1 MTVDIQRLTS
11 SVNSVA
17 SNVAR
22 SFHGYADADDIA
34 SEIWIWLLGN
44 KETVRRYDEEAE
56 GAKKLNFVM
65 RQKANTYA
73 GKQKAAKLGYSIE
86 DVAEY
91 SVKTLKELLTDV
103 FDYENWESGSVDY
116 GSTPKAKRI
125 ESTGERVTS
134 LIDVKAKLEVLDE
147 RNYNIVIAKFKYHQS
162 DQEIADMLEVSLSSV
177 PTSVNRAVAALGKLL
192 NSTKME
198 PKNSDD
204 RRIVMSNAASRAA
217 LSHNY
222 EG

>member
-1 MTVDIQRLTS
+1 MPVDIERMKTQI
-11 SVNSVA
+11 A
-17 SNVAR
+17 SIAGNTAR
-22 SFHGYADADDIA
+22 SFSGYVTSDDVQQ
-34 SEIWIWLLGN
+34 EIWVWLLEN
-44 KETVRRYDEEAE
+44 KQTVNRYEQESE

-65 RQKANTYA
+65 KQKATTYA
-73 GKQKAAKLGYSIE
+73 QKQKAAKLGYAPE
-86 DVAEY
+86 DIADY

-134 LIDVKAKLEVLDE
+134 LIDIKAKLEGLDE
-147 RNYNIVIAKFKYHQS
+147 RNYNIIVAKFKYHQS
-162 DQEIADMLEVSLSSV
+162 DQEIADMLEVGINSA
-177 PTSVNRAVAALGKLL
+177 PTSINRAVLALSKLL
-192 NSTKME
+192 NTPKIPVEST
-198 PKNSDD
+198 D
-204 RRIVMSNAASRAA
+204 RRTVVSNAAARAA